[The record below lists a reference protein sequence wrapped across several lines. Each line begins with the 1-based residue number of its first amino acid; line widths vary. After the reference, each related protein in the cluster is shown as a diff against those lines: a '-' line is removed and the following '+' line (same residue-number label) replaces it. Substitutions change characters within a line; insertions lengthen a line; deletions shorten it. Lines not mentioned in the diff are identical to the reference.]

1 MTIQIE
7 LSPLMVDIIQ
17 DQIAQARRF
26 DENNVPLPLE
36 VTVGEFIAGLVES
49 QLEAMASTSRR
60 PEAVTYRATVESSRK
75 AFRDAL
81 FPRRA

>member
-7 LSPLMVDIIQ
+7 LSPLMVAIIQ
-17 DQIAQARRF
+17 DQVAQGRRF

-36 VTVGEFIAGLVES
+36 VTVGDFITGLLES
-49 QLEAMASTSRR
+49 HLEAMASTSRR
-60 PEAVTYRATVESSRK
+60 PEAVAHRETMEAGRR

-81 FPRRA
+81 FPKRA